1 MKIGFMRNWFNP
13 NSSPEEKFVFLG
25 KNTGN
30 LVFREALDRL
40 FDPVDIPYAYKDF
53 VSQFDKIIITDLIWI
68 NENVTFDYLEKM
80 VDKYDASFIPISIGL
95 QSKTHD
101 INFKLAEGTVRLFSK
116 MQERA
121 ILGVRGEF
129 TADVLEKYGIKNI
142 QIIGCPSVY
151 YWNNPNLKITSKI
164 PNEILCCSNF
174 KSFSAVLNEK
184 DRDFLSYCAFKDM
197 RFIEQTGQFTLW
209 NANHDNIYFSY
220 IDNWMKKKSIT
231 PYTKEEWEDA
241 IKGANFSMGGRFHG
255 NIIALW
261 NNIKSL
267 FIVSDSR
274 TTELTK
280 FFHLPT
286 ITFQEFDKNKPL
298 EYYYNKADYTDFNKH
313 YPALFRKFCDF
324 AKKNGLTFSE
334 KATPLK
340 FTAKN

>member
-1 MKIGFMRNWFNP
+1 MRNWL
-13 NSSPEEKFVFLG
+13 NSNLSPEEKFAILG

-53 VSQFDKIIITDLIWI
+53 ISQFDKIIITDLIWI

-80 VDKYDASFIPISIGL
+80 VDKYDASFIPMSIGL
-95 QSKTHD
+95 QSKTQD
-101 INFKLAEGTVRLFSK
+101 INFKLAENTVRLLSK

-121 ILGVRGEF
+121 ILGVRGEY
-129 TADVLEKYGIKNI
+129 TADVLQKYGIKNI

-151 YWNNPNLKITSKI
+151 YWNNPNLKIGSKH
-164 PNEILCCSNF
+164 PNSITCCSNF
-174 KSFSAVLNEK
+174 KSFSYILNEK
-184 DRDFLSYCAFKDM
+184 DRDFLSYCANKNM

-209 NANHDNIYFSY
+209 NANHDEKYFSR
-220 IDNWMKKKSIT
+220 INSWMQQRSIT
-231 PYTKEEWEDA
+231 PYTKEEWQDA
-241 IKGANFSMGGRFHG
+241 IKEANFSMGGRFHG

-286 ITFQEFDKNKPL
+286 ITFKEFDKSKPI
-298 EYYYNKADYTDFNKH
+298 EYYYDKADYTEFNKH
-313 YPALFRKFCDF
+313 YPSLFKKFYDY
-324 AKKNGLTFSE
+324 AKKNGLPFSE
-334 KATPLK
+334 KANPLM
-340 FTAKN
+340 FNAKD